1 MKVFCMLGDK
11 RALRSKTPAM
21 YTKILKRVGMKG
33 ACVPFMVEPDQIGQA
48 LQSIKVLNM
57 TGAILTIPF
66 KETVIPHLDILSEGA
81 NIIGAVNTIIY
92 DGKILKGYNTNAIG
106 FMDAVD
112 EAGFDLTGKS
122 ALVFGSGGTARA
134 VVFILNW
141 LRAASIFIAGEN
153 EEKTFQITKQ
163 IGGETK
169 SLESLPDKPVL
180 VDIVVNATVQSTI
193 DEMPEFAD
201 LVNRLE
207 TPECKL
213 IVDMNYG
220 SEENFWKDMADSRGI
235 KFIDALPVLA
245 HQAKR
250 TFALLTK
257 TQVDTYE
264 FMKALES
271 L

>member
-21 YTKILKRVGMKG
+21 YTKILKRVGIRG
-33 ACVPFMVEPDQIGQA
+33 ACVPFMVEPDQIGKA
-48 LQSIKVLNM
+48 LCSIKVLNM
-57 TGAILTIPF
+57 AGAILTIPF

-92 DGKILKGYNTNAIG
+92 DGKTLKGYNTNAIG
-106 FMDAVD
+106 FMDAMD

-141 LRAASIFIAGEN
+141 LRAASILITDGDEK
-153 EEKTFQITKQ
+153 KTFQITKK

-180 VDIVVNATVQSTI
+180 VDIVVNATSQSTI
-193 DEMPEFAD
+193 DETPEFAD
-201 LVNRLE
+201 LVKRLE
-207 TPECKL
+207 TPKCKL
-213 IVDMNYG
+213 IVDLNYG
-220 SEENFWKDMADSRGI
+220 SAENFWKDMADSRGI
-235 KFIDALPVLA
+235 KFIDGLPALA
-245 HQAKR
+245 HQARR

-257 TQVDTYE
+257 VQVNAHE
-264 FMKALES
+264 FMKVLES
-271 L
+271 V